1 MSWTAIVPI
10 KPPGDRKSRLA
21 ELLSQ
26 DERVRLSDALLWH
39 VLGVLAQVPA
49 IAKIL
54 VVSAA
59 PPVGWNGHWIL
70 DAGRGL
76 NAELQAASAALGRNV
91 LVIHADLP
99 GLAVDDV
106 EALIAAAT
114 SIEKG
119 VAIAPDRHQSG
130 TNALAVTDVSNFT
143 FNFGVGSF
151 ARHRTIAGA
160 RGAIVCREGLA
171 LDIDFPDDFALA
183 LERGLLA
190 SWRADGRVVSFAS

>member
-21 ELLSQ
+21 ALLSQ

-39 VLGVLAQVPA
+39 VLDVLAQVPA
-49 IAKIL
+49 ISTIV
-54 VVSAA
+54 VVSAVSPA
-59 PPVGWNGHWIL
+59 GWNGHWTL

-99 GLAVDDV
+99 GLAVNDV
-106 EALIAAAT
+106 EALIAGAGN
-114 SIEKG
+114 G

-130 TNALAVTDVSNFT
+130 TNALAVADVSNFS
-143 FNFGVGSF
+143 FSFGVGSF
-151 ARHRTIAGA
+151 ARHRAIAGECSA
-160 RGAIVCREGLA
+160 VVSRDGLA

-190 SWRADGRVVSFAS
+190 SWRADGQVVSLAS

>member
-1 MSWTAIVPI
+1 MDPMSWTAIVPI

-26 DERVRLSDALLWH
+26 HERVRLSDALLWH
-39 VLGVLAQVPA
+39 VLDVLGHVPA
-49 IAKIL
+49 IAKI
-54 VVSAA
+54 VIVSAV
-59 PPVGWNGHWIL
+59 PPAGWTGAWSL

-76 NAELQAASAALGRNV
+76 NAELQAASALIGSNV

-99 GLAVDDV
+99 ALAVDDV
-106 EALIAAAT
+106 EALIASAGN
-114 SIEKG
+114 G

-130 TNALAVTDVSNFT
+130 TNALAVADVANFS
-143 FNFGVGSF
+143 FSFGVGSF
-151 ARHRTIAGA
+151 ARHRVIAGE
-160 RGAIVCREGLA
+160 RGAIVCRDGLA

-190 SWRADGRVVSFAS
+190 SWRAEGRVVSSAF